1 MEPLPGSKA
10 VNGIDEYIWNH
21 TFVITTER
29 LVVGKGVLIMV
40 FDSLA
45 MVKWQ
50 GKDTSEGNARGKPGK
65 SVSPG
70 DNVVVYDATVRF
82 H

>member
-10 VNGIDEYIWNH
+10 FNGIDEYVWNH
-21 TFVITTER
+21 TFVITTQR
-29 LVVGKGVLIMV
+29 LVVGKGVLIMI
-40 FDSLA
+40 FDPLA
-45 MVKWQ
+45 VEKWS
-50 GKDTSEGNARGKPGK
+50 GKDTKEGNTPGKPGK